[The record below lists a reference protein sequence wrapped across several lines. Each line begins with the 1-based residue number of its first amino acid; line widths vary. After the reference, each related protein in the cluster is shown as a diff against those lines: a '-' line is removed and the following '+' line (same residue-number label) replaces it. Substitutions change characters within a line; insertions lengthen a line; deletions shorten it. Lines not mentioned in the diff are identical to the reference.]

1 MALSLPF
8 LKYSGAAAPH
18 SRATVRDW
26 LGIPVANDSCRVILV
41 MAAKRQKLRE
51 NIIEFS
57 LFTVATYVCPNKE
70 GTSRMQNRNTL
81 GLFPFPKLCFAARR
95 RWKKQMAL
103 KMHEYFNSILGLRN
117 YI

>member
-1 MALSLPF
+1 MALSLPC

-57 LFTVATYVCPNKE
+57 LFTVAAYVCPNKE

-81 GLFPFPKLCFAARR
+81 GLFPFPKLHFTARR
-95 RWKKQMAL
+95 RQKEQRAL
-103 KMHEYFNSILGLRN
+103 KTHEYFNSILGLRN
-117 YI
+117 CI